1 MASRS
6 KKIFILHDFNLKLE
20 LYNLK
25 SDYKK
30 KIINNLKNKIVFI
43 SSNNKKLLI
52 KNYEK
57 ITVFWGN
64 RLNKELLDKLINLK
78 WVHFGSSGINYEL
91 KDILQKRKI
100 QTTRS
105 NKLLSEPVV
114 SSIFSLIFFLG
125 RGLMPIL
132 SKKFYDRKDFEIN
145 FNDLSNIFDEK
156 IVIFGKGEIAK
167 KLKKKLTLIGTKVFI
182 IQQKN
187 RNKII
192 RNKTYL
198 SNINNSKFIINC
210 LPLTKQNINFFDKN
224 IFKHFNKCYFIN
236 IGRGETVN
244 DNDLIYYIK
253 KNFVA
258 GAALDVF
265 NRDDYISPYRPLRFK
280 SKLWKNKKILIT
292 PHISA
297 RSRTYWELQTK
308 LFIKL
313 FKIKQKKLFF

>member
-1 MASRS
+1 MASQF
-6 KKIFILHDFNLKLE
+6 KKIYILHDFNLNLK

-30 KIINNLKNKIVFI
+30 QIVNILKNKIVFI
-43 SSNNKKLLI
+43 STNNKKLLI
-52 KNYEK
+52 KNYKK
-57 ITVFWGN
+57 ISVFWGN
-64 RLNKELLDKLINLK
+64 RLHKKLLNKLINLK

-91 KDILQKRKI
+91 KDILKKKKI

-105 NKLLSEPVV
+105 NKILSDPVV

-132 SKKFYDRKDFEIN
+132 RKKFYDRKDFELN
-145 FNDLSNIFDEK
+145 FNNLSNIFDEK

-167 KLKKKLTLIGTKVFI
+167 KLKKKLTSIGTKVFI

-187 RNKII
+187 KNKITK
-192 RNKTYL
+192 NKTYL
-198 SNINNSKFIINC
+198 NNINNSKFIINC
-210 LPLTKQNINFFDKN
+210 LPFTKENINFFDKN
-224 IFKHFNKCYFIN
+224 IFKYFNKCYFIN

-253 KNFVA
+253 KKFIV

-265 NRDDYISPYRPLRFK
+265 NKNYYISPYRPLSFK

-297 RSRTYWELQTK
+297 RSKTYWELQTK

-313 FKIKQKKLFF
+313 LKNKEKKLLF

>member
-1 MASRS
+1 MALQS
-6 KKIFILHDFNLKLE
+6 KKIYILHDFNLKLK
-20 LYNLK
+20 LYNLTNN
-25 SDYKK
+25 YKK
-30 KIINNLKNKIVFI
+30 QVTNNLKNKVIFV
-43 SSNNKKLLI
+43 SVNNKKLLI
-52 KNYEK
+52 KNYKK
-57 ITVFWGN
+57 ISVFWGN
-64 RLNKELLDKLINLK
+64 RLDKRLLDKLINLK

-105 NKLLSEPVV
+105 NKILAQPVV

-132 SKKFYDRKDFEIN
+132 RKKVYDRKDFEKDFDN
-145 FNDLSNIFDEK
+145 LSNIFDDK
-156 IVIFGKGEIAK
+156 IIIFGKGEIAK
-167 KLKKKLTLIGTKVFI
+167 KLKEKLVSIGTKVLI

-187 RNKII
+187 KSKIIKNKIDL
-192 RNKTYL
+192 N
-198 SNINNSKFIINC
+198 NIKNSKFIINC
-210 LPLTKQNINFFDKN
+210 LPFTKQNTNFFDKN
-224 IFKHFNKCYFIN
+224 IFKYFNKCYFIN

-244 DNDLIYYIK
+244 DNDLIHYL
-253 KNFVA
+253 KNNFIA

-265 NRDDYISPYRPLRFK
+265 NRDYYISPYRPLSFK

-297 RSRTYWELQTK
+297 RSGTYWKLQTK

-313 FKIKQKKLFF
+313 LKINKKKLLF